1 MKYSEMKY
9 TRPEI
14 KSVGEE
20 LKKLIKEFKD
30 SQSFE
35 AQDSV
40 FKRIIDLRTEFESM
54 VAIASI
60 NYSNDTTNKNYMEEQ
75 DYFDDNNPVY
85 EESLHEFYKTIT
97 DSKFRNE
104 LEEKYGKNLFEIA
117 TFKINIITPEILEDL
132 QKENHLRSKY
142 MKLIASANLKYDGK
156 DLNLQEIGAYM
167 QSPDRKIRKESSEI
181 YWKFFADN
189 SAEFDSI
196 YDELV
201 KLRKDIAEKLGYEN
215 FVKVGYQRMQRSGYD
230 EKDISK
236 FREYVKKHIVPLTVK
251 LREQQKHR
259 LELEDLKYYDLKV
272 LHKEGN
278 ATPKGSPEW
287 ILENG
292 KKMYSELSGETKE
305 FYDFMLDNDLMDVII
320 RKGKDA
326 GGFCNFISKYKSP
339 YIFAN
344 MNGTEDDITVLTH
357 EAGHAFQ
364 AYSSKDFDL
373 PEYHFPSS
381 EAAEIHSM
389 SMEYLTHPWMDL
401 FFKEDTDRFKYT
413 HLIESVLFI
422 PYGVLVDD
430 FQHWVYENPDVT
442 PAERNAKWIELEKI
456 YLPFYD
462 YEGNEYLEKGG
473 RWQRQA
479 HIYESP
485 FYYIDYCLAQI
496 CAFQF
501 WSKAIHSVAFVGD
514 NGQFAS
520 ALKDYIKLCKAGGSK
535 TFLELV
541 KYANLESPFEE
552 EVIKKLMTEIET
564 YVDMHQ
570 DEKL

>member
-1 MKYSEMKY
+1 MQY
-9 TRPEI
+9 TRPDI
-14 KSVGEE
+14 KSVGDE
-20 LKKLIKEFKD
+20 LEKLIKEFKE

-40 FKRIIDLRTEFESM
+40 FRKIIDLRTEFESM
-54 VAIASI
+54 AAIASI
-60 NYSNDTTNKNYMEEQ
+60 NYSNDTTSKSYTEEQ

-85 EESLHEFYKTIT
+85 EEYLHEFYIAIT
-97 DSKFRNE
+97 KSKFRNE

-117 TFKINIITPEILEDL
+117 TFKINTISPEILEDL

-142 MKLIASANLKYDGK
+142 MKLIASASLTYDGK
-156 DLNLQEIGAYM
+156 ELNLQEIGAYM
-167 QSPDRKIRKESSEI
+167 QSSDRKVRKESSEI

-189 SAEFDSI
+189 AEEFDSI
-196 YDELV
+196 YDDLV
-201 KLRKDIAEKLGYEN
+201 KLRKDIAEKLGYDN

-230 EKDISK
+230 DKDIAK
-236 FREYVKKHIVPLTVK
+236 FREYVKKYIVPLTVK

-259 LELEDLKYYDLKV
+259 LELESLKYYDLKV

-287 ILENG
+287 ILDNG
-292 KKMYSELSGETKE
+292 KKMYSELSEETGE
-305 FYDFMLDNDLMDVII
+305 FYDFMLKNDLMDVMI

-326 GGFCNFISKYKSP
+326 GGFCSFIPKYKSP

-364 AYSSKDFDL
+364 AYSSKNFDL

-389 SMEYLTHPWMDL
+389 SMEYLTHPWMNL

-413 HLIESVLFI
+413 HLIDSVLFI

-430 FQHWVYENPDVT
+430 FQHWVYENPDAS

-456 YLPFYD
+456 YLPYYD

-501 WSKAIHSVAFVGD
+501 WSKAIHSVAFIGD
-514 NGQFAS
+514 KGQFRT

-535 TFLELV
+535 PFLELV

-552 EVIKKLMTEIET
+552 EVIKKIMSEIEI
-564 YVDMHQ
+564 YVDSHQ
-570 DEKL
+570 DDKL

>member
-1 MKYSEMKY
+1 MQY
-9 TRPEI
+9 TRPDI
-14 KSVGEE
+14 KAVGEE
-20 LKKLIKEFKD
+20 LERLIKEFKD
-30 SQSFE
+30 SKSFE
-35 AQDSV
+35 VQDSV
-40 FKRIIDLRTEFESM
+40 FGKIIDLRTEFESM
-54 VAIASI
+54 EAIASI

-85 EESLHEFYKTIT
+85 EEYLHEFYKAIT
-97 DSKFRNE
+97 DSEFRKE

-117 TFKINIITPEILEDL
+117 TFKINIIIPEILEDL
-132 QKENHLRSKY
+132 QKENHLGSKY
-142 MKLIASANLKYDGK
+142 MKLIASASIKYDGK
-156 DLNLQEIGAYM
+156 DLNLQELGAYM
-167 QSPDRKIRKESSEI
+167 QSSDRNVRKESSEL

-189 SAEFDSI
+189 SEELDAI

-201 KLRKDIAEKLGYEN
+201 KTRKDIAVKLGYEN
-215 FVKVGYQRMQRSGYD
+215 FVKVGYQRMQRSGYN
-230 EKDISK
+230 ENDISR
-236 FREYVKKHIVPLTVK
+236 FRDYVKKHIVPLTVK

-259 LELEDLKYYDLKV
+259 LELEGLKYYDLKV

-278 ATPKGSPEW
+278 AAPKGSPEW

-292 KKMYSELSGETKE
+292 KKMYSELSAETGE
-305 FYDFMLDNDLMDVII
+305 FYDFMLKNDLMDVLI
-320 RKGKDA
+320 RKGKDT
-326 GGFCNFISKYKSP
+326 GGFCNFIPKYKSP

-364 AYSSKDFDL
+364 AYSSKHYDL

-401 FFKEDTDRFKYT
+401 FFKEETDRFKYT
-413 HLIESVLFI
+413 HLIDSVLFI

-430 FQHWVYENPDVT
+430 FQHWVYENPDSS
-442 PAERNAKWIELEKI
+442 PSERNSKWIELEKI
-456 YLPFYD
+456 YLPYYD
-462 YEGNEYLEKGG
+462 YDGNEYLEKGG

-479 HIYESP
+479 HIYEAP

-501 WSKAIHSVAFVGD
+501 WSKAIHSVAFIGD
-514 NGQFAS
+514 KGQFQS

-535 TFLELV
+535 PFLELV
-541 KYANLESPFEE
+541 KYANLESPFDE
-552 EVIKKLMTEIET
+552 EVIKKIMNEIEI
-564 YVDMHQ
+564 YVDSHQ
-570 DEKL
+570 DDKL

>member
-1 MKYSEMKY
+1 MKY

-14 KSVGEE
+14 KEVVSE
-20 LKKLIKEFKD
+20 LEKLIKEFND
-30 SQSFE
+30 SKSFE
-35 AQDSV
+35 EQEYV
-40 FKRIIDLRTEFESM
+40 FKKITELRTEFESM
-54 VAIASI
+54 GAIASI
-60 NYSNDTTNKNYMEEQ
+60 NYSNDTTNKNYTEEQ

-85 EESLHEFYKTIT
+85 EECLHEFYKAIT
-97 DSKFRNE
+97 GSIFRKE
-104 LEEKYGKNLFEIA
+104 LEEKYGKNIFEIA
-117 TFKINIITPEILEDL
+117 TFKINTINPEILEDL

-142 MKLIASANLKYDGK
+142 MKLIASASLNYEGK
-156 DLNLQEIGAYM
+156 ELNLQELNAFM
-167 QSPDRKIRKESSEI
+167 QSPDRKVRKESSEV

-189 SAEFDSI
+189 AGELDKI

-201 KLRKDIAEKLGYEN
+201 KLRKDIAKKLGYEN
-215 FVKVGYQRMQRSGYD
+215 FVKVGYQRMERSGYD
-230 EKDISK
+230 EKNVAE
-236 FREYVKKHIVPLTVK
+236 FRENVKKYIVPFTKK
-251 LREQQKHR
+251 LREQQRKR
-259 LELEDLKYYDLKV
+259 LGLESLKYYDLKV
-272 LHKEGN
+272 LYKEGN

-292 KKMYSELSGETKE
+292 KKMYSELSKETGE
-305 FYDFMLDNDLMDVII
+305 FYDFMLDNDLMDVLI

-344 MNGTEDDITVLTH
+344 MNGTEEDITVLTH

-364 AYSSKDFDL
+364 AYSSRHFDL

-389 SMEYLTHPWMDL
+389 SMEYLTHPWMNL
-401 FFKEDTDRFKYT
+401 FFKEETDRFKYS
-413 HLIESVLFI
+413 HLVDSVLFI

-430 FQHWVYENPDVT
+430 FQHWVYENPDAS
-442 PAERNAKWIELEKI
+442 PSDRKAKWIELEKI
-456 YLPFYD
+456 YLPYYD
-462 YEGNEYLEKGG
+462 YEGNEYLENGG

-501 WSKAIHSVAFVGD
+501 WSKAIHSVAFTG
-514 NGQFAS
+514 NKGQFGS
-520 ALKDYIKLCKAGGSK
+520 ALADYIKLCKAGGSK
-535 TFLELV
+535 PFLELV
-541 KYANLESPFEE
+541 EYANLESPFKE
-552 EVIKKLMTEIET
+552 EVISKLMSEIET
-564 YVDMHQ
+564 YIDSHQ

>member
-1 MKYSEMKY
+1 MKYS
-9 TRPEI
+9 RPDI
-14 KSVGEE
+14 KEVVSE
-20 LKKLIKEFKD
+20 LEKLIKEFND

-35 AQDSV
+35 VQESV
-40 FKRIIDLRTEFESM
+40 FKKITELRTEFESM
-54 VAIASI
+54 GAIASI
-60 NYSNDTTNKNYMEEQ
+60 NYSNDTTNKNYTEEQ

-85 EESLHEFYKTIT
+85 EECLHEFYKAIT
-97 DSKFRNE
+97 GSIFRKE
-104 LEEKYGKNLFEIA
+104 LEEKYGKNIFEIA
-117 TFKINIITPEILEDL
+117 TFKINTINPEILEDL

-142 MKLIASANLKYDGK
+142 MKLIASASLKYEGK
-156 DLNLQEIGAYM
+156 ELNLQELNAFM
-167 QSPDRKIRKESSEI
+167 QSSDRKVRKESSEV

-189 SAEFDSI
+189 AGELDNI

-201 KLRKDIAEKLGYEN
+201 KLRKDMAKKLGYEN

-230 EKDISK
+230 EKNVAE
-236 FREYVKKHIVPLTVK
+236 FRENVKKYIVPFTKK
-251 LREQQKHR
+251 LREQQRKR
-259 LELEDLKYYDLKV
+259 LGLESLKYYDLKV
-272 LHKEGN
+272 LYNEGN

-292 KKMYSELSGETKE
+292 KKMYSELSKETGE
-305 FYDFMLDNDLMDVII
+305 FYDFMLDNDLMDVLI

-326 GGFCNFISKYKSP
+326 GGFCSFIPKYKSP

-344 MNGTEDDITVLTH
+344 MNGTEEDITVLTH

-364 AYSSKDFDL
+364 AYSSRHFDL

-389 SMEYLTHPWMDL
+389 SMEYLTHPWMNL
-401 FFKEDTDRFKYT
+401 FFKEETDRFKYS
-413 HLIESVLFI
+413 HLVDSVLFI

-430 FQHWVYENPDVT
+430 FQHWVYENPDAS
-442 PAERNAKWIELEKI
+442 PSDRKAKWIELEKI
-456 YLPFYD
+456 YLPYYD
-462 YEGNEYLEKGG
+462 YEGNEYLENGG

-501 WSKAIHSVAFVGD
+501 WSKAIHSVAFTGD
-514 NGQFAS
+514 KGQFGS
-520 ALKDYIKLCKAGGSK
+520 ALADYIKLCKAGGSK
-535 TFLELV
+535 SFLELV
-541 KYANLESPFEE
+541 EYANLESPFKE
-552 EVIKKLMTEIET
+552 EVIGKLMSEIET
-564 YVDMHQ
+564 YIDSHR